1 MILDMRIALLALGLL
16 LIACTSSTAWRSLL
30 KRDVLR
36 VGALLCLL
44 TVVTSCGGG
53 DTTNSATGVLSS
65 VQPAVCVARHAAT
78 GVCSLSGDAAG
89 HKVGECVTFTYVGA
103 AGAPRQLRIIGLA
116 DPGKHRD
123 DCPQAQR

>member
-1 MILDMRIALLALGLL
+1 MRL
-16 LIACTSSTAWRSLL
+16 
-30 KRDVLR
+30 
-36 VGALLCLL
+36 GALLGLL
-44 TVVTSCGGG
+44 TVVTSCGAG
-53 DTTNSATGVLSS
+53 DTTTRATGVISS

-78 GVCSLSGDAAG
+78 GVCSPSGDAAG

-103 AGAPRQLRIIGLA
+103 AGAPHQLTVVGFA